1 MDDLVNFDL
10 PIPPLEEQVKI
21 CAFIT
26 SELAKILPTM
36 TAVEKTVEKLRE
48 YRAALITAAVTGRID
63 VRTALVPAPE
73 PALTDAL

>member
-1 MDDLVNFDL
+1 
-10 PIPPLEEQVKI
+10 
-21 CAFIT
+21 
-26 SELAKILPTM
+26 M